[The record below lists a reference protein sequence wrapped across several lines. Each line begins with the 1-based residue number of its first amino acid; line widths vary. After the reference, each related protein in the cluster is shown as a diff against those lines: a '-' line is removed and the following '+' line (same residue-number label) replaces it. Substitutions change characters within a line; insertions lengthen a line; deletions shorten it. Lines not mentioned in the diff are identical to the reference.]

1 MCHLENFSCSRF
13 CVILL
18 VRKLNFLFYIFKL
31 CWAFHWVPKP
41 LVVNG
46 CKFSKAMEKM
56 DVATANQ
63 VCSLKLVNDVFF
75 ECRLAS
81 QTHRSYSRIFY
92 PPNSAKLNKSFKILF
107 TKDYGLLPYS
117 KELLNIHY
125 LLLLSTLPCPLFRE
139 FGEYLAPDRRAFAT
153 SVSRSGIF

>member
-1 MCHLENFSCSRF
+1 M
-13 CVILL
+13 LL
-18 VRKLNFLFYIFKL
+18 QIEVKRKMLGRSVTFEPRS
-31 CWAFHWVPKP
+31 V
-41 LVVNG
+41 
-46 CKFSKAMEKM
+46 EKHFQQQ
-56 DVATANQ
+56 N
-63 VCSLKLVNDVFF
+63 FF
-75 ECRLAS
+75 ELTTPNAHLNLLMTFSLNVDFLAS
-81 QTHRSYSRIFY
+81 QKHRSYSRIFY

>member
-1 MCHLENFSCSRF
+1 MLGIPSGSKT
-13 CVILL
+13 LGSGGGD
-18 VRKLNFLFYIFKL
+18 
-31 CWAFHWVPKP
+31 
-41 LVVNG
+41 G
-46 CKFSKAMEKM
+46 CKFSKAMKKV
-56 DVATANQ
+56 DVATALHYRYAHLNLLMTL
-63 VCSLKLVNDVFF
+63 SLNVDF
-75 ECRLAS
+75 LAS
-81 QTHRSYSRIFY
+81 QKHRSYSRIFY

>member
-1 MCHLENFSCSRF
+1 MIYTFFHQVLRESYLFFSYFKLVSDKTLEQQRHAFVSNVCQLKDLSWCRF

-41 LVVNG
+41 LVVDG
-46 CKFSKAMEKM
+46 CKFPKAMEKM

-75 ECRLAS
+75 ECRL
-81 QTHRSYSRIFY
+81 SRQPKTSI
-92 PPNSAKLNKSFKILF
+92 ILQDF
-107 TKDYGLLPYS
+107 
-117 KELLNIHY
+117 
-125 LLLLSTLPCPLFRE
+125 LSTKFC
-139 FGEYLAPDRRAFAT
+139 
-153 SVSRSGIF
+153 

>member
-1 MCHLENFSCSRF
+1 M
-13 CVILL
+13 
-18 VRKLNFLFYIFKL
+18 K
-31 CWAFHWVPKP
+31 
-41 LVVNG
+41 
-46 CKFSKAMEKM
+46 KM
-56 DVATANQ
+56 DVATANHDQ

-139 FGEYLAPDRRAFAT
+139 FGEYLAPDRRADMSNTTFFTPIPIPNISKEALT
-153 SVSRSGIF
+153 IPNTNTNFLKEP

>member
-1 MCHLENFSCSRF
+1 M
-13 CVILL
+13 
-18 VRKLNFLFYIFKL
+18 K
-31 CWAFHWVPKP
+31 
-41 LVVNG
+41 
-46 CKFSKAMEKM
+46 KM
-56 DVATANQ
+56 DVATANHDQ

-153 SVSRSGIF
+153 SVSRSGIFYIEWSINHKSSTRQEDARSYPRHQSQPVQS